1 MKIAKL
7 DGSTIGEIADHK
19 SLFPNT
25 SFPKSGPDATWL
37 AANSCAEVVVFLA
50 FDSDTQKNE
59 SVTPYLSE
67 GKVYT
72 RRVTDMTN
80 DEKAAVVTA
89 ANAEVA
95 TRNRAERNNRLASC
109 DWVVTKALEAGGSVP
124 SAWVT
129 YRTALRNITAHSN
142 WPNIRYANNSI
153 DGSEGNSGDWPTE
166 PS

>member
-1 MKIAKL
+1 MIIARL
-7 DGSTIGEIADHK
+7 NGSTIGDIADHK
-19 SLFPNT
+19 SMFPT
-25 SFPKSGPDATWL
+25 QSFPKAGPNAAWL
-37 AANSCAEVVVFLA
+37 SANSCAEVVKYLA
-50 FDSDTQKNE
+50 WNSATQKNE
-59 SVTPYLSE
+59 SVTPYLSD

-72 RRVTDMTN
+72 RRVTDMSN

-89 ANAEVA
+89 ANAAIAV
-95 TRNRAERNNRLASC
+95 RNRAERDKRLAAC

-142 WPNIRYANNSI
+142 WPDINYPDIEGDNS
-153 DGSEGNSGDWPTE
+153 DWPTE

>member
-37 AANSCAEVVVFLA
+37 TANSCAEVVVFLA
-50 FDSDTQKNE
+50 YDSATQKNE
-59 SVTPYLSE
+59 SVTPYLSN

-72 RRVTDMTN
+72 RRVTDMTS
-80 DEKAAVVTA
+80 EEQAAVVAA
-89 ANAEVA
+89 ANAATA
-95 TRNRAERNNRLASC
+95 TRNRTERTRRLATC
-109 DWVVTKALEAGGSVP
+109 DWVVTKALESGGSVP
-124 SAWVT
+124 SDWAT
-129 YRTALRNITAHSN
+129 YRTALRNITTHAN
-142 WPNIRYANNSI
+142 WPNLSSPDMNGN
-153 DGSEGNSGDWPTE
+153 GSDWPVE

>member
-1 MKIAKL
+1 MKIARL
-7 DGSTIGEIADHK
+7 DGSNIGEIAEHK
-19 SLFPNT
+19 SLFPNI
-25 SFPKSGPDATWL
+25 SFPKAGPDADWL

-50 FDSDTQKNE
+50 FDSATQKNE
-59 SVTPYLSE
+59 SVTPYLSD

-72 RRVTDMTN
+72 RRVTDMSN

-89 ANAEVA
+89 ANAA
-95 TRNRAERNNRLASC
+95 IAARNRAERDKRLAAC

-142 WPNIRYANNSI
+142 WPDINYPDMEGNNS
-153 DGSEGNSGDWPTE
+153 DWPTE